1 MNNKPTA
8 QTLEAQ
14 AKLISEEI
22 KPQLLA
28 CETFTRGLNRPPS
41 NADVKERSKIKYIP
55 VSSIEA
61 KLDEMFMGLWK
72 TEKFEWKIVANEIV
86 ASIELHVFHPIAK
99 IWLSRVGVGAC
110 MIRQKSGSQI
120 TDLNAKMKNA
130 LEMDAPHAKADAL
143 KNAAKSLGKLF
154 GRDLGR
160 NDSDVANYTPLII
173 NSLAE
178 AKIFLQIEDELN
190 LCVTEKDITDLYKL
204 YTPKVKNKK
213 ALLSLLEQKQKT
225 IENENS

>member
-1 MNNKPTA
+1 MDNKPTA
-8 QTLEAQ
+8 QSLEAQ

-41 NADVKERSKIKYIP
+41 NADVKERSKVKYIP
-55 VSSIEA
+55 ISSIEA

-72 TEKFEWKIVANEIV
+72 TEKFEWRIVANEIV

-110 MIRQKSGSQI
+110 MIRQHKNSQI
-120 TDLNAKMKNA
+120 TDLNAKIKNA
-130 LEMDAPHAKADAL
+130 LEMDAPHAKSDAI
-143 KNAAKSLGKLF
+143 KNAANSLGKWF

-160 NDSDVANYTPLII
+160 ENSDVAKYTPII
-173 NSLAE
+173 IGSMEE
-178 AKIFLQIEDELN
+178 AKLYVKIEEELN
-190 LCVTEKDITDLYKL
+190 LCVTMEDLTNL
-204 YTPKVKNKK
+204 YNKYMAKVKNKK
-213 ALLSLLEQKQKT
+213 TLLNLLEQKKQA